1 MVPYYMLEKVLDKIK
16 EIIDIKKLDGT
27 KILLKTDDK
36 LPDYITLINF
46 VTLIMCVIKDGNN
59 FHPQVFL
66 EEPLIA

>member
-1 MVPYYMLEKVLDKIK
+1 MVPCYMLEKVLDKIK

-59 FHPQVFL
+59 FHP
-66 EEPLIA
+66 

>member
-1 MVPYYMLEKVLDKIK
+1 MVACYMLDKVLDKIK

-59 FHPQVFL
+59 FHP
-66 EEPLIA
+66 

>member
-1 MVPYYMLEKVLDKIK
+1 MVPCYMLEKVLDKIK
-16 EIIDIKKLDGT
+16 EIIDIKKLDDT

-59 FHPQVFL
+59 FHP
-66 EEPLIA
+66 